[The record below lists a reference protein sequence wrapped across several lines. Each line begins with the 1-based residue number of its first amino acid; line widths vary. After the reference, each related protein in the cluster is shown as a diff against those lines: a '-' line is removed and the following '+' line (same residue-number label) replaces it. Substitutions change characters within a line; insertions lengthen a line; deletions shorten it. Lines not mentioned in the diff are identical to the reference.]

1 MALFHRSHLRWVAL
15 VVTLASSQLCVAGEP
30 EGMSGVVIGGETSTL
45 ADGALALE
53 QGRVQEGI
61 RLTEEGLKVNADPVK
76 AAVGESNL
84 CGGYAL
90 LRDWVHAL
98 PHCNV
103 AIGLDPRN
111 WQSFNN
117 RAAVHSGLGQYDLA
131 LADLHTGLTLAPG
144 ANLLHQSLA
153 VVEHNQR
160 VLSRRERTFLR
171 S

>member
-1 MALFHRSHLRWVAL
+1 MALLLRFHLGWVVL
-15 VVTLASSQLCVAGEP
+15 VVTLASWQPCAAAEP
-30 EGMSGVVIGGETSTL
+30 EGMSGTVLGGEDSTL
-45 ADGALALE
+45 ADGAIALE
-53 QGRVQEGI
+53 QGRIQEGI
-61 RLTEEGLKVNADPVK
+61 RLTEIGLKTNADPVK

-98 PHCNV
+98 PHCNA
-103 AIGLDPRN
+103 AIELDPHN

-131 LADLHTGLTLAPG
+131 LADLHTGLGLAPG
-144 ANLLHQSLA
+144 ASLLHQSLA
-153 VVEHNQR
+153 VVEHNQK
-160 VLSRRERTFLR
+160 VLTRRERSFLR